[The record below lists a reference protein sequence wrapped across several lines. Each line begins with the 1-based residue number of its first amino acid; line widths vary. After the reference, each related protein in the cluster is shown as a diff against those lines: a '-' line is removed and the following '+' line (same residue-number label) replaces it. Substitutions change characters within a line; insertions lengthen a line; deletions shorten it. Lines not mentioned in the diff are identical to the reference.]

1 MPARLILLTLVAALF
16 VTALA
21 PAAGAS
27 PADPMAAAAAKQ
39 TKKQKKRKAVKCRKS
54 QVHIK
59 VGKRTVGCRS
69 LRAALPAPRDGDA
82 RLLLARSAI
91 DDLGGL
97 RDRRGRRAPSLKKL
111 FRKVGPRA
119 YRTVQRAIPQ
129 GLARL
134 DRLAAAPAK
143 TARSVAV
150 PAQAPPCAGGSGPT
164 KRDSYRSSS
173 GGQKMTATVTL
184 GAVGKLDLSVEGGG
198 YEISVSVSTDDCS
211 RFEAPRCPTAAGVV
225 DASDASALSLSLA
238 VAKGDTVLMSKSVD
252 FNGRT
257 RMHAQVGVDAK
268 LDFIDID
275 DTQTANI
282 HLGGAKQQFG
292 PVNLIYTGIH
302 HARVDMPG
310 GGYQPDLSAVDISLT
325 AQGVTVGRSAL
336 GQVGNDIA
344 ADLDK
349 GFATLVGKEIANF
362 RNLENGWTVENAC
375 VELQFSRASRSLK
388 LHAGQHGS
396 ISVQAVAKQGGGSSQ
411 GHWSLGSQQ
420 NASFAPASA
429 DGAGPSFS
437 YEVTDAG
444 QGVVVSVVV
453 SVTSRAGVGKATW
466 EQETENDELARYIGT
481 VSGTISEA
489 TTDPACGERAE
500 WSYSASLRDYSGET
514 ESFVVGADSGAQ
526 PYNETGGGEYELFPC
541 EDAQSQGCV
550 TGLAPDPTG
559 EGMVLFEVDGGVVKA
574 EVIASYFNSTSDACG
589 TLSFQ
594 RTLGIGTFPLSM
606 VGAPAITVSLSY
618 ENDDSGTRRRGSGTL
633 TLTRAG

>member
-39 TKKQKKRKAVKCRKS
+39 KKKQQKRKAVKCRRS
-54 QVHIK
+54 QVNIK

-82 RLLLARSAI
+82 RSLLVQSAL

-111 FRKVGPRA
+111 CRKLGPRA

-129 GLARL
+129 VLARL
-134 DRLAAAPAK
+134 DRLAATPAK

-150 PAQAPPCAGGSGPT
+150 PAQAPACAGGSGPT

-225 DASDASALSLSLA
+225 DATDASALSLSLA

-252 FNGRT
+252 FSGRT
-257 RMHAQVGVDAK
+257 RMHAEVGVDAK

-302 HARVDMPG
+302 HARVQMPG

-336 GQVGNDIA
+336 GQVGNNIA

-349 GFATLVGKEIANF
+349 SFATLVGKEIANF
-362 RNLENGWTVENAC
+362 RNLENGWAVENAC
-375 VELQFSRASRSLK
+375 VDLQSNPASRSLK
-388 LHAGQHGS
+388 LRAGQHGS
-396 ISVQAVAKQGGGSSQ
+396 VSVQAVAEHGGGSSQ
-411 GHWSLGSQQ
+411 GHWTLGSQQ

-429 DGAGPSFS
+429 DGTGPSFS
-437 YEVTDAG
+437 YGVTDAG
-444 QGVVVSVVV
+444 QGLVVSVVIR
-453 SVTSRAGVGKATW
+453 VTSRAGVGKTTW

-489 TTDPACGERAE
+489 TTDPACGMRAE
-500 WSYSASLRDYSGET
+500 WSYSASLRDYSGES
-514 ESFVVGADSGAQ
+514 ESFVVGADSGAR
-526 PYNETGGGEYELFPC
+526 PYNETGGGEYENFPC
-541 EDAQSQGCV
+541 EDAESPGCV

-574 EVIASYFNSTSDACG
+574 EVIASYFNSTNDACG
-589 TLSFQ
+589 RLSFQ
-594 RTLGIGTFPLSM
+594 RTLGIGTIPLSM
-606 VGAPAITVSLSY
+606 VGAPTITVSLSY
-618 ENDDSGTRRRGSGTL
+618 ENDDSGTRRRGTGTL

>member
-27 PADPMAAAAAKQ
+27 PADPTATAAAKQ
-39 TKKQKKRKAVKCRKS
+39 KKKQKKRKAVKCRKS
-54 QVHIK
+54 QVRIK

-82 RLLLARSAI
+82 RLLLAQSAL

-134 DRLAAAPAK
+134 DGLAATPAK

-164 KRDSYRSSS
+164 KRDSYSSRS

-225 DASDASALSLSLA
+225 DATDASALSLSLA

-252 FNGRT
+252 FSGRT
-257 RMHAQVGVDAK
+257 RMHAEVGVDAK

-310 GGYQPDLSAVDISLT
+310 GGYQPDQSAVDISLT

-344 ADLDK
+344 ANLDK

-375 VELQFSRASRSLK
+375 VDLQFNPASRTLR
-388 LHAGQHGS
+388 LAAGRHGS
-396 ISVQAVAKQGGGSSQ
+396 VSVQAVAEQGGGAAQ
-411 GHWSLGSQQ
+411 GQLG
-420 NASFAPASA
+420 A
-429 DGAGPSFS
+429 DRPTERELQPRLSIESAGPSFS
-437 YEVTDAG
+437 YEVTKAG
-444 QGVVVSVVV
+444 KGIVVSTSVR
-453 SVTSRAGVGKATW
+453 VTSRAGVGKATW
-466 EQETENDELARYIGT
+466 EQETE
-481 VSGTISEA
+481 
-489 TTDPACGERAE
+489 TTSRSTAER
-500 WSYSASLRDYSGET
+500 
-514 ESFVVGADSGAQ
+514 
-526 PYNETGGGEYELFPC
+526 
-541 EDAQSQGCV
+541 
-550 TGLAPDPTG
+550 
-559 EGMVLFEVDGGVVKA
+559 
-574 EVIASYFNSTSDACG
+574 
-589 TLSFQ
+589 
-594 RTLGIGTFPLSM
+594 
-606 VGAPAITVSLSY
+606 
-618 ENDDSGTRRRGSGTL
+618 
-633 TLTRAG
+633 